1 MPAAV
6 PLIGAGIGAAGSII
20 GANKAADAAG
30 KGDAAAIAEQRRQFD
45 TILGLTAPQRDVG
58 NQALN
63 TLASAFVPGY
73 SGMDTGN
80 QNDAYEAA
88 YAKWAVDNPQ
98 PGGKHGGGIGKA
110 LFIGA
115 GGLLGGLAAKKYLGK
130 PNGSEAA
137 SRAQFDAL
145 VKSGAITV
153 PKGPHLAPIGAAQ
166 LSEQFRNLPGTQFM
180 LNEQNRNIGN
190 SFAARGGALSGNAL
204 RALADRTSAFA
215 SDRIFGQLNTLAGFG
230 NSATNT
236 ASGAASATGANVSN
250 LLAQQGSDR
259 ASGILAGVGGA
270 TQAIQGGINNYLL
283 WKQQQKAGG

>member
-1 MPAAV
+1 MAV
-6 PLIGAGIGAAGSII
+6 TAGAALLGSALVGGASSII
-20 GANKAADAAG
+20 GGGKAADAAE
-30 KGDAAAIAEQRRQFD
+30 KGTAAGIAEQRRQFD

-73 SGMDTGN
+73 QGMDVGGGN
-80 QNDAYEAA
+80 EDAFNQAYQQWRATQPDDRKGFRPIPGGRGAA
-88 YAKWAVDNPQ
+88 YGVGGGGNSLAQFQQLVDSGQ
-98 PGGKHGGGIGKA
+98 IKIPGGK
-110 LFIGA
+110 
-115 GGLLGGLAAKKYLGK
+115 
-130 PNGSEAA
+130 
-137 SRAQFDAL
+137 R
-145 VKSGAITV
+145 
-153 PKGPHLAPIGAAQ
+153 LAPIGADA
-166 LSEQFRNLPGTQFM
+166 LSQQFRNLPGTQFM

-259 ASGILAGVGGA
+259 ASGILAQYGGVA
-270 TQAIQGGINNYLL
+270 NAAQGGLNNYALL
-283 WKQQQKAGG
+283 DMLKKGGG